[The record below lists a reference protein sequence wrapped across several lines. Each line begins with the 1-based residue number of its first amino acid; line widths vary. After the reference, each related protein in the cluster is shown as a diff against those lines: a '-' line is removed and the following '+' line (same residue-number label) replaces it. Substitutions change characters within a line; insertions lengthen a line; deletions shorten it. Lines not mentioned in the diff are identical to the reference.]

1 MTFSYIKM
9 RRKKSVVMTATELI
23 EFWISRLEAEQTRL
37 IETGQDAPAMASLGR
52 LVRTT
57 GGLHLYEFIVAGE
70 VSLPIDLPV
79 SLVPADDTD
88 TTEGIVLRQTGQS
101 LLVQLFDHL
110 GSDVP
115 SGTLVPDQAGLVGTA
130 ATRLKDILAKP
141 DLYHLGPAERLA
153 ALLQLP
159 IGEVETFAPNSSVF
173 TTLWS
178 DDRALRRQRL
188 GSLAMDLVRANK
200 RILLL
205 SPGHDDSD
213 ELVGMVGRTMKAGG
227 LNPKTWV
234 TRYELPLVSYAAGL
248 DLQELSFEAQMHQ
261 FYAKS
266 QGDKATLKQKYDR
279 FRELT
284 PFLAKKDA
292 KQKDLDEVRL
302 LEWRLVTQFRELQV
316 KLAGVETTLKEFETL
331 PLFQRLA
338 MQTMG
343 KNVESLK
350 QYRTL
355 YQRQMDRLDSEI
367 DVAKGRIQQ
376 LVPEAAVPRG
386 QRAECEE
393 LKEQIVKLGGT
404 KKVRELLAAEENP
417 NRQAFAQNRR
427 LVAATPTRVATD
439 PLFSRVRFDVLVVD
453 EAPQIA
459 VPSLL
464 AAAGLVRERIIVSG
478 DPRDI
483 SAARQW
489 AIPQEGARTASEADP
504 VPLA

>member
-1 MTFSYIKM
+1 
-9 RRKKSVVMTATELI
+9 MTAVELI
-23 EFWISRLEAEQTRL
+23 ESWIVNLEAEQARL
-37 IETGQDAPAMASLGR
+37 IETGQDAPAMASQGR

-57 GGLHLYEFIVAGE
+57 GGLHLYEFIVPGE
-70 VSLPIDLPV
+70 VRLSIDLPV

-88 TTEGIVLRQTGQS
+88 TTEGIILRQTGQS
-101 LLVQLFDHL
+101 LLVQLVDHL
-110 GSDVP
+110 GSEIP
-115 SGTLVPDQAGLVGTA
+115 SSTLVPDHAGLVGTA
-130 ATRLKDILAKP
+130 AARLKEILAKP
-141 DLYHLGPAERLA
+141 NLYHLGPAERLA
-153 ALLQLP
+153 ALLQIP
-159 IGEVETFAPNSSVF
+159 IGEVETFSANSSVF

-227 LNPKTWV
+227 LNPRTWV
-234 TRYELPLVSYAAGL
+234 TRYELPLVSQAAGL
-248 DLQELSFEAQMHQ
+248 DLHELSFEAQMHQ

-266 QGDKATLKQKYDR
+266 QGDKATLKRKYDR

-284 PFLAKKDA
+284 PFLAQKDA

-338 MQTMG
+338 MQTVG

-350 QYRTL
+350 QYRAL
-355 YQRQMDRLDSEI
+355 YQSQMDRLDSEI

-393 LKEQIVKLGGT
+393 LKEHLAKLGGT

-417 NRQAFAQNRR
+417 NRQAFVQNRR

-439 PLFSRVRFDVLVVD
+439 PLFSRVRFDVLMID

-459 VPSLL
+459 VQSLL

-483 SAARQW
+483 AAAGQW
-489 AIPQEGARTASEADP
+489 VMPQAGTRTASETAP
-504 VPLA
+504 LPLA

>member
-1 MTFSYIKM
+1 
-9 RRKKSVVMTATELI
+9 MTAVELI
-23 EFWISRLEAEQTRL
+23 ESWIVNLEAEQARL
-37 IETGQDAPAMASLGR
+37 AETGQDASVVASQGR

-57 GGLHLYEFIVAGE
+57 GGLHLYEFIVPGE
-70 VSLPIDLPV
+70 VRLPIDLPV

-101 LLVQLFDHL
+101 LLVQLVDHL
-110 GSDVP
+110 GSEVP

-130 ATRLKDILAKP
+130 AARLKDILAKP
-141 DLYHLGPAERLA
+141 DLYHLGPTERLA
-153 ALLQLP
+153 ALLQMP
-159 IGEVETFAPNSSVF
+159 IGEVETFSANSSVF

-227 LNPKTWV
+227 LNPRTWV
-234 TRYELPLVSYAAGL
+234 TRYELPLVSQAAGL
-248 DLQELSFEAQMHQ
+248 DLHELSFEAQMHQ

-284 PFLAKKDA
+284 PFLAQKDA

-316 KLAGVETTLKEFETL
+316 KLAGVDTTLKEFETL

-338 MQTMG
+338 MQSVG

-350 QYRTL
+350 QYRAL
-355 YQRQMDRLDSEI
+355 YQSQMDRLDREI

-386 QRAECEE
+386 QRAECED
-393 LKEQIVKLGGT
+393 LKEQITKLGGT

-417 NRQAFAQNRR
+417 NRQAFVQNRR

-439 PLFSRVRFDVLVVD
+439 PLFSRVRFDVLMVD

-459 VPSLL
+459 VQSLL
-464 AAAGLVRERIIVSG
+464 AAAGLARERIIVSG

-483 SAARQW
+483 AAAGRW
-489 AIPQEGARTASEADP
+489 AMPQAGTRTASETAP
-504 VPLA
+504 LPLA

>member
-1 MTFSYIKM
+1 
-9 RRKKSVVMTATELI
+9 MTAVELI
-23 EFWISRLEAEQTRL
+23 ESWIVNLEAEQARL
-37 IETGQDAPAMASLGR
+37 IETGQDAPAMASQGR

-57 GGLHLYEFIVAGE
+57 GGLHLYEFIVPGE
-70 VSLPIDLPV
+70 VRLSIDLPV

-88 TTEGIVLRQTGQS
+88 TTEGIILRQTGQS
-101 LLVQLFDHL
+101 LLVQLVDHL
-110 GSDVP
+110 GREAP
-115 SGTLVPDQAGLVGTA
+115 SGTLVPDHAGLVGTA
-130 ATRLKDILAKP
+130 AARLKEILAKP
-141 DLYHLGPAERLA
+141 NLYHLGPAERLA
-153 ALLQLP
+153 ALLQIP
-159 IGEVETFAPNSSVF
+159 IGEVETFSANSSVF

-188 GSLAMDLVRANK
+188 GRLAMDLVRANK

-227 LNPKTWV
+227 LNPRTWV
-234 TRYELPLVSYAAGL
+234 TRYELPLVSQAAGL
-248 DLQELSFEAQMHQ
+248 DLHELSFEAQMHQ

-266 QGDKATLKQKYDR
+266 QGDKATLKRKYDR

-284 PFLAKKDA
+284 PFLAQKDA

-338 MQTMG
+338 MQTVG

-350 QYRTL
+350 QYRAL
-355 YQRQMDRLDSEI
+355 YQSQMDRLDSEI

-393 LKEQIVKLGGT
+393 LKEHLAKLGGT
-404 KKVRELLAAEENP
+404 KKVRELLGAEENP
-417 NRQAFAQNRR
+417 NRQAFVQNRR

-439 PLFSRVRFDVLVVD
+439 PLFSRVRFDVLMID

-459 VPSLL
+459 VQSLL

-483 SAARQW
+483 AAAGQW
-489 AIPQEGARTASEADP
+489 VMPQAGTRTASETAP
-504 VPLA
+504 LPLA

>member
-1 MTFSYIKM
+1 
-9 RRKKSVVMTATELI
+9 MTAVELI
-23 EFWISRLEAEQTRL
+23 ESWIVNLEAEQARL
-37 IETGQDAPAMASLGR
+37 IETGQDAPAMASQGR

-57 GGLHLYEFIVAGE
+57 GGLHLYEFIVPGE
-70 VSLPIDLPV
+70 VRLSIDLPV

-88 TTEGIVLRQTGQS
+88 TTEGIILRQTGQS
-101 LLVQLFDHL
+101 LLVQLVDHL
-110 GSDVP
+110 GSEIP
-115 SGTLVPDQAGLVGTA
+115 SSTLVPDHAGLVGTA
-130 ATRLKDILAKP
+130 AARLKEILAKP
-141 DLYHLGPAERLA
+141 NLYHLGPAERLA
-153 ALLQLP
+153 ALLQMP
-159 IGEVETFAPNSSVF
+159 IGEVETFSANSSVF

-227 LNPKTWV
+227 LNPRTWV
-234 TRYELPLVSYAAGL
+234 TRYELPLVSQAAGL
-248 DLQELSFEAQMHQ
+248 DLHELSFEAQMHQ

-266 QGDKATLKQKYDR
+266 QGDKATLKRKYDR

-284 PFLAKKDA
+284 PFLAQKDA

-338 MQTMG
+338 MQTVG

-350 QYRTL
+350 QYRAL
-355 YQRQMDRLDSEI
+355 YQSQMDRLDREI

-393 LKEQIVKLGGT
+393 LKEHLAKLGGT

-417 NRQAFAQNRR
+417 NRQAFVQNRR

-439 PLFSRVRFDVLVVD
+439 PLFSRVRFDVLMVD

-459 VPSLL
+459 VQSLL

-483 SAARQW
+483 AAAGQW
-489 AIPQEGARTASEADP
+489 VMPQAGTRTASETAP
-504 VPLA
+504 LPLA

>member
-1 MTFSYIKM
+1 
-9 RRKKSVVMTATELI
+9 MTAVELI
-23 EFWISRLEAEQTRL
+23 ESWIVNLEAEQARL
-37 IETGQDAPAMASLGR
+37 IETGQDAPAMASQGR

-57 GGLHLYEFIVAGE
+57 GGLHLYEFIVPGE
-70 VSLPIDLPV
+70 VRLSIDLPV

-88 TTEGIVLRQTGQS
+88 TTEGIILRQTGQS
-101 LLVQLFDHL
+101 LLVQLVDHL
-110 GSDVP
+110 GREAP
-115 SGTLVPDQAGLVGTA
+115 SGTLVPDHAGLVGTA
-130 ATRLKDILAKP
+130 AARLKEILAKP
-141 DLYHLGPAERLA
+141 NLYHLGPAERLA
-153 ALLQLP
+153 ALLQIP
-159 IGEVETFAPNSSVF
+159 IGEVETFSANSSVF

-188 GSLAMDLVRANK
+188 GRLAMDLVRANK

-227 LNPKTWV
+227 LNPRTWV
-234 TRYELPLVSYAAGL
+234 TRYELPLVSQAAGL
-248 DLQELSFEAQMHQ
+248 DLHELSFEAQMHQ

-266 QGDKATLKQKYDR
+266 QGDKATLKRKYDR

-284 PFLAKKDA
+284 PFLAQKDA

-338 MQTMG
+338 MQTVG

-350 QYRTL
+350 QYRAL
-355 YQRQMDRLDSEI
+355 YQSQMDRLDSEI

-393 LKEQIVKLGGT
+393 LKEHLAKLGGT

-417 NRQAFAQNRR
+417 NRQAFVQNRR

-439 PLFSRVRFDVLVVD
+439 PLFSRVRFDVLMVD

-459 VPSLL
+459 VQSLL

-483 SAARQW
+483 AAAGQW
-489 AIPQEGARTASEADP
+489 VMPQAGTRTASETAP

>member
-1 MTFSYIKM
+1 
-9 RRKKSVVMTATELI
+9 MTAVELI
-23 EFWISRLEAEQTRL
+23 ESWIVNLEAEQARL
-37 IETGQDAPAMASLGR
+37 IETGQDAPAMASQGR

-57 GGLHLYEFIVAGE
+57 GGLHLYEFIVPGE
-70 VSLPIDLPV
+70 VRLSIDLPV

-88 TTEGIVLRQTGQS
+88 TTEGIILRQTGQS
-101 LLVQLFDHL
+101 LLVQLVDHL
-110 GSDVP
+110 GSEIP
-115 SGTLVPDQAGLVGTA
+115 SSTLVPDHAGLVGTA
-130 ATRLKDILAKP
+130 AARLKEILAKP
-141 DLYHLGPAERLA
+141 NLYHLGPAERLA
-153 ALLQLP
+153 ALLQMP
-159 IGEVETFAPNSSVF
+159 IGEVETFSANSSVF

-227 LNPKTWV
+227 LNPRTWV
-234 TRYELPLVSYAAGL
+234 TRYELPLVSQAAGL
-248 DLQELSFEAQMHQ
+248 DLHELSFEAQMHQ

-266 QGDKATLKQKYDR
+266 QGDKATLKRKYDR

-284 PFLAKKDA
+284 PFLAQKDA

-338 MQTMG
+338 MQTVG

-350 QYRTL
+350 QYRAL
-355 YQRQMDRLDSEI
+355 YQSQMDRLDSEI

-393 LKEQIVKLGGT
+393 LKEHLAKLGGT

-417 NRQAFAQNRR
+417 NRQAFVQNRR

-439 PLFSRVRFDVLVVD
+439 PLFSRVRFDVLMVD

-459 VPSLL
+459 VQSLL

-483 SAARQW
+483 AAAGQW
-489 AIPQEGARTASEADP
+489 VMPQAGTRTASETAP

>member
-1 MTFSYIKM
+1 
-9 RRKKSVVMTATELI
+9 MTAVELI
-23 EFWISRLEAEQTRL
+23 ESWIVNLEAEQARL
-37 IETGQDAPAMASLGR
+37 IETGQDAPAMASQGR

-57 GGLHLYEFIVAGE
+57 GGLHLYEFIVPGE
-70 VSLPIDLPV
+70 VRLSIDLPV

-88 TTEGIVLRQTGQS
+88 TTEGIILRQTGQS
-101 LLVQLFDHL
+101 LLVQLVDHL
-110 GSDVP
+110 GSEIP
-115 SGTLVPDQAGLVGTA
+115 SSTLVPDHAGLVGTA
-130 ATRLKDILAKP
+130 AARLKEILAKP
-141 DLYHLGPAERLA
+141 NLYHLGPAERLA
-153 ALLQLP
+153 ALLQMP
-159 IGEVETFAPNSSVF
+159 IGEVETFSANSSVF

-227 LNPKTWV
+227 LNPRTWV
-234 TRYELPLVSYAAGL
+234 TRYELPLVSQAAGL
-248 DLQELSFEAQMHQ
+248 DLHELSFEAQMHQ

-266 QGDKATLKQKYDR
+266 QGDKATLKRKYDR

-284 PFLAKKDA
+284 PFLAQKDA

-338 MQTMG
+338 MQTVG

-350 QYRTL
+350 QYRAL
-355 YQRQMDRLDSEI
+355 YQSQMDRLDSEI

-393 LKEQIVKLGGT
+393 LKEHLAKLGGT
-404 KKVRELLAAEENP
+404 KKVRELLGAEENP
-417 NRQAFAQNRR
+417 NRQAFVQNRR

-439 PLFSRVRFDVLVVD
+439 PLFSRVRFDVLMVD

-459 VPSLL
+459 VQSLL

-483 SAARQW
+483 AAAGQW
-489 AIPQEGARTASEADP
+489 VMPQARTRTASETAP
-504 VPLA
+504 LPLA

>member
-1 MTFSYIKM
+1 
-9 RRKKSVVMTATELI
+9 
-23 EFWISRLEAEQTRL
+23 
-37 IETGQDAPAMASLGR
+37 
-52 LVRTT
+52 
-57 GGLHLYEFIVAGE
+57 
-70 VSLPIDLPV
+70 
-79 SLVPADDTD
+79 
-88 TTEGIVLRQTGQS
+88 
-101 LLVQLFDHL
+101 
-110 GSDVP
+110 
-115 SGTLVPDQAGLVGTA
+115 
-130 ATRLKDILAKP
+130 
-141 DLYHLGPAERLA
+141 
-153 ALLQLP
+153 
-159 IGEVETFAPNSSVF
+159 
-173 TTLWS
+173 
-178 DDRALRRQRL
+178 
-188 GSLAMDLVRANK
+188 MDLVRANK

-227 LNPKTWV
+227 LNPRTWV
-234 TRYELPLVSYAAGL
+234 TRYELPLVSQAAGL
-248 DLQELSFEAQMHQ
+248 DLHELSFEAQMHQ

-266 QGDKATLKQKYDR
+266 QGDKATLKRKYDR

-284 PFLAKKDA
+284 PFLAQKDA

-338 MQTMG
+338 MQTVG

-350 QYRTL
+350 QYRAL
-355 YQRQMDRLDSEI
+355 YQSQMDRLDSEI

-393 LKEQIVKLGGT
+393 LKEHLAKLGGT

-417 NRQAFAQNRR
+417 NRQAFVQNRR

-439 PLFSRVRFDVLVVD
+439 PLFSRVRFDVLMVD

-459 VPSLL
+459 VQSLL

-483 SAARQW
+483 AAAGQW
-489 AIPQEGARTASEADP
+489 VMPQARTRTASETAP
-504 VPLA
+504 LPLA

>member
-1 MTFSYIKM
+1 
-9 RRKKSVVMTATELI
+9 MTAVELI
-23 EFWISRLEAEQTRL
+23 ESWIVNLEGEQARLV
-37 IETGQDAPAMASLGR
+37 ETGQDAPITASQGR

-57 GGLHLYEFIVAGE
+57 GGLHLYEFVVPSG
-70 VSLPIDLPV
+70 VGMPVDLPV

-101 LLVQLFDHL
+101 LLVQVVDHL
-110 GSDVP
+110 GREIP

-130 ATRLKDILAKP
+130 ATRLKDILSKP

-159 IGEVETFAPNSSVF
+159 VEEVETFSANSSVF

-188 GSLAMDLVRANK
+188 GSLAMDLVRTNK

-234 TRYELPLVSYAAGL
+234 TRYELPLVSQAAGF
-248 DLQELSFEAQMHQ
+248 DLHELSFEAQMHQ

-284 PFLAKKDA
+284 PFLAQKDA

-316 KLAGVETTLKEFETL
+316 KLAGVDTTLKEFETL

-338 MQTMG
+338 MQTVG

-350 QYRTL
+350 QYRAL
-355 YQRQMDRLDSEI
+355 YQSQLDRLNSEI

-386 QRAECEE
+386 QRAECED
-393 LKEQIVKLGGT
+393 LKEQITKLGGT

-417 NRQAFAQNRR
+417 NRQAFVQNRR

-439 PLFSRVRFDVLVVD
+439 PLFSRVRFDVLMVD

-464 AAAGLVRERIIVSG
+464 AAAGLARERIIVSG

-483 SAARQW
+483 AAAGRW
-489 AIPQEGARTASEADP
+489 AMPQAGTRTASETAP
-504 VPLA
+504 LPLA

>member
-1 MTFSYIKM
+1 
-9 RRKKSVVMTATELI
+9 MTAVELI
-23 EFWISRLEAEQTRL
+23 ESWIVNLEAEQARL
-37 IETGQDAPAMASLGR
+37 IETGQDAPAMASQGR

-57 GGLHLYEFIVAGE
+57 GGLHLYEFIVPGE
-70 VSLPIDLPV
+70 VMLSIDLPV

-88 TTEGIVLRQTGQS
+88 TTEGIILRQTGQS
-101 LLVQLFDHL
+101 LLVQLVDHL
-110 GSDVP
+110 GREVP
-115 SGTLVPDQAGLVGTA
+115 SSTLVPDHAGLVGTA
-130 ATRLKDILAKP
+130 AARLKEILAKP
-141 DLYHLGPAERLA
+141 NLYHLGPAERLA
-153 ALLQLP
+153 ALLQMP
-159 IGEVETFAPNSSVF
+159 IGEVETFSANSSVF

-227 LNPKTWV
+227 LNPRTWV
-234 TRYELPLVSYAAGL
+234 TRYELPLVSQAAGL
-248 DLQELSFEAQMHQ
+248 DLHELSFEAQMHQ

-266 QGDKATLKQKYDR
+266 QGDKATLKRKYDR

-284 PFLAKKDA
+284 PFLAQKDA

-338 MQTMG
+338 MQTVG

-350 QYRTL
+350 QYRAL
-355 YQRQMDRLDSEI
+355 YQSQMDRLDSEI

-393 LKEQIVKLGGT
+393 LKEHLAKLGGT

-417 NRQAFAQNRR
+417 NRQAFVQNRR

-439 PLFSRVRFDVLVVD
+439 PLFSRVRFDVLMVD

-459 VPSLL
+459 VQSLL

-483 SAARQW
+483 AAAGQW
-489 AIPQEGARTASEADP
+489 VMPQARTRTASETAP
-504 VPLA
+504 LPLA

>member
-1 MTFSYIKM
+1 
-9 RRKKSVVMTATELI
+9 MTAVELI
-23 EFWISRLEAEQTRL
+23 ESWIVNLEAEQARL
-37 IETGQDAPAMASLGR
+37 IETGQDAPAMASQGR

-57 GGLHLYEFIVAGE
+57 GGLHLYEFIVPGE
-70 VSLPIDLPV
+70 VRLPIDLPV

-88 TTEGIVLRQTGQS
+88 TTEGIILRQTGQS
-101 LLVQLFDHL
+101 LLVQLVDHL
-110 GSDVP
+110 GSEIP
-115 SGTLVPDQAGLVGTA
+115 SSTLVPDHAGLVGTA
-130 ATRLKDILAKP
+130 AARLKEILAKP
-141 DLYHLGPAERLA
+141 NLYHLGPAERLA
-153 ALLQLP
+153 ALLQIP
-159 IGEVETFAPNSSVF
+159 IGEVETFSANSSVF

-227 LNPKTWV
+227 LNPRTWV
-234 TRYELPLVSYAAGL
+234 TRYELPLVSQAAGL
-248 DLQELSFEAQMHQ
+248 DLHELSFEAQMHQ

-266 QGDKATLKQKYDR
+266 QGDKATLKRKYDR

-284 PFLAKKDA
+284 PFLAQKDA

-338 MQTMG
+338 MQTVG

-350 QYRTL
+350 QYRAL
-355 YQRQMDRLDSEI
+355 YQSQMDRLDSEI

-393 LKEQIVKLGGT
+393 LKEHLAKLGGT
-404 KKVRELLAAEENP
+404 KKVRELLGAEENP
-417 NRQAFAQNRR
+417 NRQAFVQNRR

-439 PLFSRVRFDVLVVD
+439 PLFSRVRFDVLMVD

-459 VPSLL
+459 VQSLL

-483 SAARQW
+483 AAAGQW
-489 AIPQEGARTASEADP
+489 VMPQAGTRTASETAP
-504 VPLA
+504 LPLA

>member
-1 MTFSYIKM
+1 
-9 RRKKSVVMTATELI
+9 MTAVELI
-23 EFWISRLEAEQTRL
+23 ESWIVNLEAEQARL
-37 IETGQDAPAMASLGR
+37 IETGQDAPAMASQGR

-57 GGLHLYEFIVAGE
+57 GGLHLYEFIVPGE
-70 VSLPIDLPV
+70 VRLSIDLPV

-88 TTEGIVLRQTGQS
+88 TTEGIILRQTGQS
-101 LLVQLFDHL
+101 LLVQLVDHL
-110 GSDVP
+110 GSEIP
-115 SGTLVPDQAGLVGTA
+115 SSTLVPDHAGLVGTA
-130 ATRLKDILAKP
+130 AARLKEILAKP
-141 DLYHLGPAERLA
+141 NLYHLGPAERLA
-153 ALLQLP
+153 ALLQMP
-159 IGEVETFAPNSSVF
+159 IGEVETFSANSSVF
-173 TTLWS
+173 TTLLS

-227 LNPKTWV
+227 LNPRTWV
-234 TRYELPLVSYAAGL
+234 TRYELPLVSQAAGL
-248 DLQELSFEAQMHQ
+248 DLHELSFEAQMHQ

-266 QGDKATLKQKYDR
+266 QGDKATLKRKYDR

-284 PFLAKKDA
+284 PFLAQKDA

-338 MQTMG
+338 MQTVG

-350 QYRTL
+350 QYRAL
-355 YQRQMDRLDSEI
+355 YQSQMDRLDSEI

-393 LKEQIVKLGGT
+393 LKEHLAKLGGT
-404 KKVRELLAAEENP
+404 KKVRELLGAEENP
-417 NRQAFAQNRR
+417 NRQAFVQNRR

-439 PLFSRVRFDVLVVD
+439 PLFSRVRFDVLMVD

-459 VPSLL
+459 VQSLL

-483 SAARQW
+483 AAAGQW
-489 AIPQEGARTASEADP
+489 VMPQAGTRTASETAP
-504 VPLA
+504 LPLA

>member
-1 MTFSYIKM
+1 
-9 RRKKSVVMTATELI
+9 MTAVELI
-23 EFWISRLEAEQTRL
+23 ESWIVNLEAEQARL
-37 IETGQDAPAMASLGR
+37 IETGQDAPAMASQGR

-57 GGLHLYEFIVAGE
+57 GGLHLYEFIVPGE
-70 VSLPIDLPV
+70 VRLSIDLPV

-88 TTEGIVLRQTGQS
+88 TTEGIILRQTGQS
-101 LLVQLFDHL
+101 LLVQLVDHL
-110 GSDVP
+110 GREAP
-115 SGTLVPDQAGLVGTA
+115 SGTLVPDHAGLVGTA
-130 ATRLKDILAKP
+130 AARLKEILAKP
-141 DLYHLGPAERLA
+141 NLYHLGPAERLA
-153 ALLQLP
+153 ALLQIP
-159 IGEVETFAPNSSVF
+159 IGEVETFSANSSVF

-188 GSLAMDLVRANK
+188 GRLAMDLVRANK

-227 LNPKTWV
+227 LNPRTWV
-234 TRYELPLVSYAAGL
+234 TRYELPLVSQAAGL
-248 DLQELSFEAQMHQ
+248 DLHELSFEAQMHQ

-266 QGDKATLKQKYDR
+266 QGDKATLKRKYDR

-284 PFLAKKDA
+284 PFLAQKDA

-338 MQTMG
+338 MQTVG

-350 QYRTL
+350 QYRAL
-355 YQRQMDRLDSEI
+355 YQSQMDRLDSEI

-393 LKEQIVKLGGT
+393 LKEHLAKLGGT

-417 NRQAFAQNRR
+417 NRQAFVQNRR

-439 PLFSRVRFDVLVVD
+439 PLFSRVRFDVLMID

-459 VPSLL
+459 VQSLL

-483 SAARQW
+483 AAAGQW
-489 AIPQEGARTASEADP
+489 VMPQAGTRTASETAP
-504 VPLA
+504 LPLA

>member
-1 MTFSYIKM
+1 
-9 RRKKSVVMTATELI
+9 MTAVELI
-23 EFWISRLEAEQTRL
+23 ESWIVNLEAEQARL
-37 IETGQDAPAMASLGR
+37 IETGQDAPAMASQGR

-57 GGLHLYEFIVAGE
+57 GGLHLYEFIVPGE
-70 VSLPIDLPV
+70 VRLPIDLPV
-79 SLVPADDTD
+79 SLVLADDTD
-88 TTEGIVLRQTGQS
+88 MTEGIVLRQTGQS
-101 LLVQLFDHL
+101 ILVQLVDHL
-110 GSDVP
+110 GSEIP

-130 ATRLKDILAKP
+130 AARLKEILVKP
-141 DLYHLGPAERLA
+141 DRYHLGPVERMA

-159 IGEVETFAPNSSVF
+159 AGEVETFAANSSVF

-227 LNPKTWV
+227 LNPRTWV
-234 TRYELPLVSYAAGL
+234 TRYELPLVSQAAGL
-248 DLQELSFEAQMHQ
+248 DLHELSFEAQMHQ

-266 QGDKATLKQKYDR
+266 QGDKATLKRKYDR

-284 PFLAKKDA
+284 PFLAQKDA

-316 KLAGVETTLKEFETL
+316 KLAGVDTTLKEFETL

-338 MQTMG
+338 MQTVG

-350 QYRTL
+350 QYRAL
-355 YQRQMDRLDSEI
+355 YQSQMDRLDSEI

-393 LKEQIVKLGGT
+393 LKEHLAKLGGT

-417 NRQAFAQNRR
+417 NRQAFVQNRR

-439 PLFSRVRFDVLVVD
+439 PLFSRVRFDVLMVD

-478 DPRDI
+478 DPRDVT
-483 SAARQW
+483 AAGQW
-489 AIPQEGARTASEADP
+489 VVPQAGTRTASEAAP
-504 VPLA
+504 LPLA